1 MFGFVFT
8 ASWFEEKR
16 STLFLRKG
24 PEKEVT
30 GAAKAAPAVVNAT
43 RLARAGEGKNIGHLS
58 SNCHLN
64 GGKV

>member
-16 STLFLRKG
+16 STLVVRKG
-24 PEKEVT
+24 PEEEAA
-30 GAAKAAPAVVNAT
+30 GAAKMAPAGITAL
-43 RLARAGEGKNIGHLS
+43 RLARAGEGKNVGHLS
-58 SNCHLN
+58 PHCHLN